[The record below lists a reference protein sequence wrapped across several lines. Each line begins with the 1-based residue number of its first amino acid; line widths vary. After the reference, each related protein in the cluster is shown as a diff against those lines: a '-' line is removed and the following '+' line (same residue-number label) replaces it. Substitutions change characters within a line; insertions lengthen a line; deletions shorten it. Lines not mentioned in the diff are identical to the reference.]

1 MKKFR
6 MDNVIDNYHGTKIA
20 DPFRWLE
27 NPESQDTIDFIDSQL
42 TQTREFLD
50 NNSNRAEIKDRI
62 TELWNYEK
70 FGAPFKKGDFYYF
83 QYNDGMKNQP
93 LLYRSKDL
101 DIHPSKA
108 ELVID
113 PNEFSSDG
121 TKALS
126 LFTISPNGKYMS
138 YCVSESGSDW
148 VTIKI
153 MDLATKELLPET
165 IKWSKF
171 TPLPWLPDSSGF
183 MYSRYPDP
191 ATVAPED
198 SSRFNKVY
206 LHKLNTEQPNDTLV
220 IEDLND
226 KNKSFRP
233 HISNDGEF
241 LLMYVSKGSASGNM
255 VYCKRLNED
264 GEIQPL
270 INVDETNAYFLGND
284 DNILYFMTN
293 INAPRYKIMAVDYNN
308 PQPENWRDIVAEGLD
323 VINNAIMVKG
333 HFVTANLHDAYY
345 QIIIYNK
352 LGQLIKRLDLPT
364 LGAITALSGKE
375 DSNIFY
381 FSFSS
386 YLYPNTI
393 FRVDVDNPVVKVQWK
408 PKMNFDFDSYE
419 TYQVFY
425 ESKDGTKVP
434 MFISHKKGI
443 VKDGNNPTFLYSYG
457 GFNVPRIP
465 EFKVPD
471 LVWMERGGIFA
482 VANLRGGSEYGEEWH
497 RAGMLEKKQNV
508 FDDFIGAAEYLV
520 AENYTSPKK
529 LAIKGRSNGG
539 LLTAACMLQ
548 RPDLYGA
555 VISQVPVI
563 DMLRYHKFTVG
574 RFWIPEYGDA
584 ETKADHFRFMYP
596 YSPLHNVRFGTVY
609 PPVMIMTAKTD
620 DRVVPAHSLKFAAT
634 MQTIN
639 LGNNPI
645 LLRVEFGAGHGAGKP
660 THLLINEQSDVY
672 TFIDKMLNR

>member
-1 MKKFR
+1 MKKLR
-6 MDNVIDNYHGTKIA
+6 MDNVIENYHGTNIA

-27 NPESQDTIDFIDSQL
+27 DPQNQETINFIDNQL
-42 TQTREFLD
+42 QETREFLD
-50 NNSNRAEIKDRI
+50 NNSNRVAIKERI

-70 FGAPFKKGDFYYF
+70 FSAPYKKAGYYYF
-83 QYNDGMKNQP
+83 SYNDGMKNQP
-93 LLYRSKDL
+93 LLYRSKGL
-101 DIHPSKA
+101 DIHPTNS
-108 ELVID
+108 ELVLD
-113 PNEFSSDG
+113 PNSFSNDG

-126 LFTISPNGKYMS
+126 LYSISPNGKYMA
-138 YCVSESGSDW
+138 YCVSNSGSDW
-148 VTIKI
+148 QTIKV
-153 MDLATKELLPET
+153 MSLDTKELLSDT
-165 IKWSKF
+165 IEWSKF

-183 MYSRYPDP
+183 MYSRYPNP

-198 SSRFNKVY
+198 NSRFNKVY
-206 LHKLNTEQPNDTLV
+206 LHKLNTEQQADNLV
-220 IEDLND
+220 IEDVKD

-233 HISNDGEF
+233 QISEDGQYLF
-241 LLMYVSKGSASGNM
+241 MYVAKGSASGNM
-255 VYCKRLNED
+255 IYCRKLAENT
-264 GEIQPL
+264 EIKPL
-270 INVDETNAYFLGND
+270 IAVEKTISSFLGND
-284 DNILYFMTN
+284 ENILYFLTN
-293 INAPRYKIMAVDYNN
+293 INAPRFKVIAIDYNN
-308 PQPENWRDIVAEGLD
+308 PEQEYWRDIVAEGLD
-323 VINNAIMVKG
+323 VIDNVIMIKD
-333 HFVTANLHDAYY
+333 HFVTATLHDAYY

-364 LGAITALSGKE
+364 LGAITALSGKS

-386 YLYPNTI
+386 YLYPNTV
-393 FRVDVDNPVVKVQWK
+393 FKVDVENPVVKVQWK
-408 PKMNFDFDSYE
+408 PKMNFDFESYE

-425 ESKDGTKVP
+425 ESKDGTKIP
-434 MFISHKKGI
+434 MFISHKKGLI
-443 VKDGNNPTFLYSYG
+443 KDSNNPTFLYSYG

-482 VANLRGGSEYGEEWH
+482 VANLRGGSEYGEQWH
-497 RAGMLEKKQNV
+497 EAGMLEKKQNV
-508 FDDFIGAAEYLV
+508 FDDFISAAEYLI
-520 AENYTSPKK
+520 AEKYTSPKK

-584 ETKADHFRFMYP
+584 ENNAEHFRFMYP

-609 PPVMIMTAKTD
+609 PPLMIMTAKTD

-634 MQTIN
+634 MQTVN

-645 LLRVEFGAGHGAGKP
+645 LLRVEFGAGHGLGKP

-672 TFIDKMLNR
+672 AFIDKILNS